1 MIIYLIN
8 ITKQKITVQFSQTKK
23 VGTAKIFERDYK
35 TIVEHETRL
44 HLS

>member
-23 VGTAKIFERDYK
+23 VGTSKIFERDYK